1 MALKANRFGLSCAIT
16 TPMHADGSVDTA
28 RLAHHAKFVLAN
40 GCDSVTLYGTT
51 GEGAG
56 LSMEDRALML
66 GAVLAAGINPSK
78 QLLAGVAATVVSDAV
93 AQARMALDAGC
104 RGLLVLPPY
113 YFKGYDDDG
122 LFNWHAQFIEKLQG
136 QARGIILY
144 NIPSQSGVPISV
156 ALVDRLKKAFPGV
169 VTGVKDSSCDWNV
182 TSQYLKAHAEDMSI
196 LVGDERDLARAVREG
211 GEGSICGLANL
222 QPGWLR
228 PLVYEGK
235 ENPKVNELVNVICE
249 YPVMAAV
256 KALAGHIHGDAGYG
270 AMRAPLRALSD
281 AERRGL
287 FAAYDTIA
295 QAKAA

>member
-16 TPMHADGSVDTA
+16 TPMQADGSVDTA
-28 RLAHHAKFVLAN
+28 RLAHHAKFALAN

-156 ALVDRLKKAFPGV
+156 SLVDRLKKAFPGV

-235 ENPKVNELVNVICE
+235 DNPKVNELVNVICE

-270 AMRAPLRALSD
+270 AMRAPLRALTD
-281 AERRGL
+281 AERRRL
-287 FAAYDTIA
+287 FAAYDAIA